1 MLNVDSS
8 VVCKCASDAQKRDE
22 VIGLRDAR
30 STRVHWDLASFTP
43 LLFESFKPSTAHL
56 HPNIGREPPLPPK
69 LEAFAIFS
77 PETLTLFRTKKS

>member
-30 STRVHWDLASFTP
+30 STRVHSDLASFTP
-43 LLFESFKPSTAHL
+43 LLFESFKPSTVHL
-56 HPNIGREPPLPPK
+56 HPTPNSGREPPPPPPPK
-69 LEAFAIFS
+69 LEAFAIFHRK
-77 PETLTLFRTKKS
+77 P

>member
-30 STRVHWDLASFTP
+30 STRVHSDLASFTP

-56 HPNIGREPPLPPK
+56 HPNIGRELPPP
-69 LEAFAIFS
+69 S
-77 PETLTLFRTKKS
+77 PQARGLRYLFTGNPDPV

>member
-30 STRVHWDLASFTP
+30 STRVHSDLASFTP

-56 HPNIGREPPLPPK
+56 HPNIGRDPAPK

>member
-56 HPNIGREPPLPPK
+56 HPNIGREPAPARARGLRY
-69 LEAFAIFS
+69 
-77 PETLTLFRTKKS
+77 LFTGIPDPV